1 MSRNAVTVDP
11 SDETTWTFSAA
22 DWCTEEGG
30 GVTLTAAALTASA
43 TVTIITEGSVAAN
56 AKTCKF
62 SATASGSITCTF
74 TMSDGNK
81 RQRTLTITVTNL

>member
-11 SDETTWTFSAA
+11 SDKTTWSFSAA

-30 GVTLTAAALTASA
+30 GVTLSSATLTPSA
-43 TVTIITEGSVAAN
+43 TVTVITEGTVAAN

-62 SATASGSITCTF
+62 SATASGSITCKF
-74 TMSDGNK
+74 VMSDGNE
-81 RQRTLTITVTNL
+81 RERTLTITVTNL

>member
-11 SDETTWTFSAA
+11 SDETTWAFSAA

-30 GVTLTAAALTASA
+30 GVTLSTAVLTPSA
-43 TVTIITEGSVAAN
+43 TVTLLAEGTVAAN
-56 AKTCKF
+56 AKTCEF